1 MNINFLGIY
10 SDDMAPPDFS
20 IEIGLWARG
29 KTPAGIDEAGR
40 GPLAGPVVAAA
51 VILPPGCGL
60 TGIDDS
66 KKLSEASRKV
76 AWEAITRTAVAY
88 GIGIVEHDVIDK
100 INILRA
106 SLKAME
112 IAVSNLRTRP
122 DFLLIDGN
130 QGLSILVP
138 QETIVK
144 GDARCSSIAAASILA
159 KVTRDSIMERYHET
173 YPQYNF
179 CSHKGYATKEHLD
192 ALREHG
198 PCPIHRRTF
207 SGVLTGTPE
216 TPSQVEASSGET
228 ETRFTQRPLRIR

>member
-1 MNINFLGIY
+1 
-10 SDDMAPPDFS
+10 
-20 IEIGLWARG
+20 
-29 KTPAGIDEAGR
+29 
-40 GPLAGPVVAAA
+40 VVAAA

-76 AWEAITRTAVAY
+76 AWETITRTAVAY
-88 GIGIVEHDVIDK
+88 GIGIVEHDVIDR

-112 IAVSNLRTRP
+112 IAVSNLHKRP

-144 GDARCSSIAAASILA
+144 GDAKCSSIAAASILA
-159 KVTRDSIMERYHET
+159 KVTRDSIMERYHEA

-207 SGVLTGTPE
+207 SGVLTGRP
-216 TPSQVEASSGET
+216 EASSQAEAYSDRAET
-228 ETRFTQRPLRIR
+228 LSTERPLRIR

>member
-1 MNINFLGIY
+1 MNLNLLDIY

-76 AWEAITRTAVAY
+76 AWETITRTAVAY
-88 GIGIVEHDVIDK
+88 GIGIVEHDVIDR

-112 IAVSNLRTRP
+112 IAVSNLHKRP

-144 GDARCSSIAAASILA
+144 GDAKCSSIAAASILA
-159 KVTRDSIMERYHET
+159 KVTRDSIMERYHEA

-207 SGVLTGTPE
+207 SGVLTGRP
-216 TPSQVEASSGET
+216 EASSQAEAYSDRAET
-228 ETRFTQRPLRIR
+228 LSTERPLRIR